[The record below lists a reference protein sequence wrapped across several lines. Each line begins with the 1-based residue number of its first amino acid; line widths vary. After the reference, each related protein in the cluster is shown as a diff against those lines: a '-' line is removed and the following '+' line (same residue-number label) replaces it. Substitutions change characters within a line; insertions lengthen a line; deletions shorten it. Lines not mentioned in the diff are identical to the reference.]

1 VIKNIQHLFQMVPLL
16 PSRKQKAPQPST
28 HKGQSSMLHAHSS
41 KEAKEEELHKFSCET
56 KTYAERK
63 K

>member
-1 VIKNIQHLFQMVPLL
+1 MVPLH
-16 PSRKQKAPQPST
+16 PSRKWKAPQPST

>member
-1 VIKNIQHLFQMVPLL
+1 MVPLL
-16 PSRKQKAPQPST
+16 PSRKRKAPQPST
-28 HKGQSSMLHAHSS
+28 HKGQSSMLHTHSS
-41 KEAKEEELHKFSCET
+41 KEAKEELHKFSYET